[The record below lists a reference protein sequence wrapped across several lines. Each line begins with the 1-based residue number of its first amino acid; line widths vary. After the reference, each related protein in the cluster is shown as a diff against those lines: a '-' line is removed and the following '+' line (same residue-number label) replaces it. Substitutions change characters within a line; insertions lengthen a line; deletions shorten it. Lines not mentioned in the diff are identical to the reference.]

1 MTGLQRSGWKMGRL
15 FKGLSSQTDT
25 ESAVSAKS
33 DAAVVRLID
42 SPRRL
47 PESSIE
53 HRLISTLGESG
64 SVSFARLVDAVSA
77 DLYAEELRAG
87 AGALDIGLFGSR
99 LFNGDVIREL
109 KSGDGVLWKIE
120 EQK

>member
-1 MTGLQRSGWKMGRL
+1 MTVLQRSGWKMARL
-15 FKGLSSQTDT
+15 FHGLSSQTDT
-25 ESAVSAKS
+25 ESAVSAKT

-42 SPRRL
+42 PPRRL
-47 PESSIE
+47 PESPIE
-53 HRLISTLGESG
+53 QRLISTLGETG

-77 DLYAEELRAG
+77 DLYAEELRTG

-109 KSGDGVLWKIE
+109 KAGDGILWKIKE
-120 EQK
+120 LE